1 MSRSIALVL
10 LALAAPATTP
20 ALGFSPGEETT
31 LSVKY
36 LGLPTGEGKITVGQ
50 PAGDV
55 WPIVFQARTRGLV
68 GFLDVREH
76 LTCLWDAPT
85 GLPRGSDLRAAE
97 LGDVHADSLRFDRAS
112 GTATVTVQRPTRRSQ
127 KTVAVPPAA
136 QDLTSAFM
144 WLRLQPLQPGE
155 RHEVPVL
162 TGSKLF
168 TLTAEVAGA
177 ERVETPAGAFDAVAV
192 RARVE
197 LTGQFSTQ
205 RDVRLWFSDDPRHV
219 LVRVEADFAV
229 GSVRAELVRYVPGAA
244 VAMR

>member
-1 MSRSIALVL
+1 MIRTLALAL
-10 LALAAPATTP
+10 LALAVPATTP
-20 ALGFSPGEETT
+20 ALGFAPGEETT

-55 WPIVFQARTRGLV
+55 WPIVFQAQTRGLV

-97 LGDVHADSLRFDRAS
+97 LGDLHADSLRFDRAS
-112 GTATVTVQRPTRRSQ
+112 GTATVTVQRRTRRSE

-168 TLTAEVAGA
+168 TLTAQVAGA
-177 ERVETPAGAFDAVAV
+177 EKVETPAGAFDAVKV
-192 RARVE
+192 LARVE
-197 LTGQFSTQ
+197 LSGQFTTR
-205 RDVRLWFSDDPRHV
+205 RDVQLWFSDDPRHV
-219 LVRVEADFAV
+219 LVRVEADLAL
-229 GSVRAELVRYVPGAA
+229 GSIRADLVRYVPGTA